1 MNEQELGREIAKL
14 LDYSAD
20 ENIKQS
26 TLYRLQSARRAAL
39 ENCHSTVKLMHTGNG
54 TSVYG
59 DHGGYHFNIGKVLLL
74 LTILLVLVGTFDW
87 QFMDNEYAA
96 IDTMILADDLPIDA
110 YIDNEFEE
118 WLDSD

>member
-39 ENCHSTVKLMHTGNG
+39 QNSQSTLEIMN
-54 TSVYG
+54 
-59 DHGGYHFNIGKVLLL
+59 
-74 LTILLVLVGTFDW
+74 
-87 QFMDNEYAA
+87 
-96 IDTMILADDLPIDA
+96 
-110 YIDNEFEE
+110 
-118 WLDSD
+118 